1 LKKKTVF
8 QLNQTLFYA
17 ALRVV
22 LGCIFLWASLDKIL
36 DPEGFFVIVS
46 NYRIL
51 PDALVNPVS
60 LVLPWMEAV
69 CGIML
74 ITGYMVK
81 GSALIVNLLMLIFIL
96 ALLISSSRGI
106 DISCGCFSISSDKTG
121 DVYMYVI
128 RDIFVFLLSGWVLIH
143 NINAFK

>member
-1 LKKKTVF
+1 MKKKTVF